1 LFAGGTIG
9 RRHLVVLFRKLDVW
23 IETVRAE
30 QSQPSW
36 AEWFQWLAEHFQSRK
51 NEARPAYLAYKGWRA
66 Q

>member
-1 LFAGGTIG
+1 
-9 RRHLVVLFRKLDVW
+9 VLFRKLDVW